1 MEYDNYDPREENDF
15 DDNKEGLDD
24 FKKLDKGYYKLYK
37 KMIDPM
43 RRRVKRSAIEL
54 YASGQTGSN
63 IRNAVTGEYTKYVV
77 GKTQD
82 EGAFF
87 KVSIATGEI
96 SKINRMFFYNSP
108 SEYERQFNTILS
120 QNIKNEWEKR
130 HSADV

>member
-37 KMIDPM
+37 KMMDPI
-43 RRRVKRSAIEL
+43 RRRIKRSAIEL
-54 YASGQTGSN
+54 YASGQPGSN

-82 EGAFF
+82 ETAFF

-96 SKINRMFFYNSP
+96 SKINRLFFYNSP

-130 HSADV
+130 HSDV